1 MFPSSNPAQS
11 AKDLKAMIG
20 FDVLH
25 KDKLGEAVMCTHPDW
40 SKFMGRSGGGGS
52 GEARDQISPQ
62 GEMEGEDEGLFQAS
76 GWKARGQGRHTE
88 RSKPRT

>member
-25 KDKLGEAVMCTHPDW
+25 KDKLGEGAMCTHPDW
-40 SKFMGRSGGGGS
+40 STLGGWGAGGVERLGIKFPHKERWRVRMRGFSRLQDGRRGGRVDS
-52 GEARDQISPQ
+52 Q
-62 GEMEGEDEGLFQAS
+62 
-76 GWKARGQGRHTE
+76 
-88 RSKPRT
+88 

>member
-40 SKFMGRSGGGGS
+40 SKFMGRSGGGG
-52 GEARDQISPQ
+52 G
-62 GEMEGEDEGLFQAS
+62 G
-76 GWKARGQGRHTE
+76 RG
-88 RSKPRT
+88 